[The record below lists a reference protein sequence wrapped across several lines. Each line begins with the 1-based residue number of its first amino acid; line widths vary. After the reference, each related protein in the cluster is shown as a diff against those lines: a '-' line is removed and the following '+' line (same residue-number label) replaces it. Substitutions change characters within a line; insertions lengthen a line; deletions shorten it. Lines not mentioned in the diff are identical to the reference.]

1 VRTLL
6 LFLSL
11 LLAGCGP
18 SAAPGGNG
26 ATGPKFVKTGTLE
39 SRKLDEAS
47 GLQAGDNG
55 VLYTHNDHGST
66 IFVIDETGRNLGEL
80 TVRGASNRDWED
92 ITRVMGEAGPMLVVG
107 DVGDNLGVRKDVR
120 LYFIDEPAAGNYTD
134 DLVVRHKVD
143 IRYPDG
149 PRDVE
154 SIAYD
159 PASDSILMLSKRDH
173 PPRLYSV
180 PLDLALWEEE
190 VEATFLAELPELRP
204 PTRKDLLLHPKN
216 GMWISQA
223 TGMDISADGRTA
235 AVITYRSLYLFTR
248 GADETWPEAFQRP
261 PVEYV
266 GPPGS
271 DEEAVAFGPEPGTVY
286 ITTEGRPAPIYRFEP
301 GL

>member
-1 VRTLL
+1 
-6 LFLSL
+6 LFLSIL
-11 LLAGCGP
+11 LTGCEP
-18 SAAPGGNG
+18 SASPAGVG
-26 ATGPKFVKTGTLE
+26 ATGPRFVKTGKLE
-39 SRKLDEAS
+39 SNKLDEAS

-55 VLYTHNDHGST
+55 VLYTHNDHGNT
-66 IFVIDETGRNLGEL
+66 IFVIDEAGRNLGEL

-92 ITRVMGEAGPMLVVG
+92 ITRVMGEDGPMLVVG
-107 DVGDNLGVRKDVR
+107 DVGDNLGVRNDVR
-120 LYFIDEPAAGNYTD
+120 LYFIDEPEVGNHTD

-143 IRYPDG
+143 ISYPDG

-180 PLDLALWEEE
+180 PLDLALWEEA
-190 VEATFLAELPELRP
+190 VEATFLTELPEFRP

-248 GADETWPEAFQRP
+248 EADETWPEAFQRP

-301 GL
+301 

>member
-1 VRTLL
+1 MRTLL
-6 LFLSL
+6 LVPL

-18 SAAPGGNG
+18 SEPPDESAA
-26 ATGPKFVKTGTLE
+26 AAGPKFVRTGQLE
-39 SRKLDEAS
+39 SKKLDEAS
-47 GLQAGDNG
+47 GLQAGEKG
-55 VLYTHNDHGST
+55 VFYTHNDHGNT
-66 IFVIDETGRNLGEL
+66 IFVIDESGRNLGEL

-92 ITRVMGEAGPMLVVG
+92 MTRVMGEEGPMLVIG
-107 DVGDNLGVRKDVR
+107 DVGDNLAVRKDVR
-120 LYFIDEPAAGNYTD
+120 LYFVDEPASGNYSD

-143 IRYPDG
+143 IHYPDG

-159 PASDSILMLSKRDH
+159 SSSDSILILSKRDH

-180 PLDLALWEEE
+180 PLDLALWEEK
-190 VEATFLAELPELRP
+190 VDAAFLTEIPDFRP
-204 PTRKDLLLHPKN
+204 PTPMDLVLHHKN
-216 GMWISQA
+216 GMWVSQA

-235 AVITYRSLYLFTR
+235 AVISYRSLYLFTR
-248 GADETWPEAFQRP
+248 EDGETWPEAFQRP
-261 PVEYV
+261 PVEYI

-301 GL
+301 